1 MAGPTSDWQQLAHAA
16 IAANSMTPADPPDT
30 SVNHRVAKGIGTT
43 MLARLGALVEIA
55 AQPIYVLMFGLTGYG
70 LHAVLWAAI
79 NLAENVFD
87 LGMTSALQR
96 TVPQSASAD
105 EAAAALRTAL
115 VLGVGPCLI
124 IAALTAVAA
133 PFLAPLINVAAADA
147 ASVVPAIQLFI
158 WALPLWAFVEIAT
171 SALRARLLFG
181 AEIRLRIMWE
191 QLIRLGLAVGFFA
204 AGWGIIGLFAAH
216 LLSLLVTAGLCV
228 RLLARHFRLR
238 LMLTGPIWP
247 PVARATALAGL
258 SVLPSNLVARLYGDA
273 PTLLL
278 NQLLPGAAGAAAGGL
293 FTITRKLTSV
303 VQLVRTAF
311 VYVVAPLA
319 ASSERRD
326 REEVRAIYAYAVR
339 IILVLALPLAAVLA
353 AGSRPLL
360 SLFGDDAR
368 VATAAVIIMFAARAA
383 EAVLGISL
391 PVLQVVAAFRHQLAS
406 SIAGLAAALLTGL
419 LLGNLFAP
427 LTTVTLAVAV
437 GLVTTAAIPMLQL
450 WRIEALHPFTRA
462 LPRVAGVASS
472 IAVGGSLLAHAA
484 SNLPDA
490 AALPLIVIISLV
502 SIWLSLRFALSLS
515 DRDSLGSAG
524 RLLRLA

>member
-1 MAGPTSDWQQLAHAA
+1 MARAA
-16 IAANSMTPADPPDT
+16 IAARSMTQADPSAT
-30 SVNHRVAKGIGTT
+30 SVHHRVAKGIGTT
-43 MLARLGALVEIA
+43 MLARLGALVEVV

-96 TVPQSASAD
+96 TVPQSVNDA

-115 VLGVGPCLI
+115 LLGVGPCLI
-124 IAALTAVAA
+124 IAALTALAA
-133 PFLAPLINVAAADA
+133 PALAPLINVAATDA

-171 SALRARLLFG
+171 SALRARMLFG

-191 QLIRLGLAVGFFA
+191 QLIRLGLAVCFFA

-216 LLSLLVTAGLCV
+216 LISLLITAGLCV
-228 RLLARHFRLR
+228 LLLAQHFRLR
-238 LMLTGPIWP
+238 LMLAGSIWP

-258 SVLPSNLVARLYGDA
+258 SMLPSNLVARLYGDA

-319 ASSERRD
+319 ASSERNNRD
-326 REEVRAIYAYAVR
+326 EVRAIYAYAVR
-339 IILVLALPLAAVLA
+339 IILVLALPLAGVLA
-353 AGSRPLL
+353 AGSGPLL
-360 SLFGDDAR
+360 ALFGEDAR
-368 VATAAVIIMFAARAA
+368 VAGAAVIIMFAARAA

-391 PVLQVVAAFRHQLAS
+391 PVLQVVAAFRHQLAP
-406 SIAGLAAALLTGL
+406 SIAGLAAALLAGL
-419 LLGNLFAP
+419 VLGGALPP
-427 LTTVTLAVAV
+427 LTAVTLAVAV

-462 LPRVAGVASS
+462 FPRVAGVASS
-472 IAVGGSLLAHAA
+472 IAVGGALLALAA
-484 SNLPDA
+484 SDLPDA
-490 AALPLIVIISLV
+490 AALPLIILIAVV
-502 SIWLSLRFALSLS
+502 SIWLSLRFALSHA
-515 DRDSLGSAG
+515 DRDSLGKAG